1 MNDVGAAEA
10 RFHGENAM
18 TTARIT
24 VVKAGM
30 RNDIH
35 DQLEREHIKASVG
48 SRVRQLMVAA
58 LGVALVYGC
67 SSRQASTPGADAAG
81 FLGAVVADEP
91 QAALVGRDILIA
103 GGSAADAVI
112 AMYFAAAVTLPSQ
125 ASLGGG
131 GMCISFNSVTNEAQ
145 ALDFLAGPSTQTGAE
160 GDRPTAIPGNV
171 RGFYALHGVYG
182 RLRWPQL
189 LAPAENLA
197 RFGVQVSRALSN
209 DLAPLETAL
218 AREPQMRRLF
228 SAEGGRRMVVEG
240 DTLVQPDL
248 ASALASV
255 RTSGPGD
262 FYSGGLAER
271 FLKGV
276 HDGGGSLN
284 SAELA
289 DYQPIWRKPLM
300 VGFDDKRAYFAPP
313 PPAGGVIAGQ
323 MWSMLVKDDR
333 FERASPTDRDMLV
346 VAAAE
351 RAFADRQRW
360 ASSISDWQNLVSSAR
375 VDALLAQPANATRAE
390 FPADEP
396 ATENPAAA
404 TLVAIDAQGSSVACA
419 VTLNSLLGTGRI
431 ATGTGIILAASPGQ
445 GGRGAAML
453 GPMVVVK
460 PSGRQFVFA
469 GAASG
474 GVAAPTALID
484 VARRVLLA
492 DQPLDEAQDAAR
504 LHGGSDTQIIY
515 VEPGADAR
523 STQALVDRG
532 YTMVKVESLGRVN
545 AISCPGGLQSSPE
558 RCVAATDPRGFG
570 LAASTK

>member
-1 MNDVGAAEA
+1 
-10 RFHGENAM
+10 
-18 TTARIT
+18 

-30 RNDIH
+30 RNNIH
-35 DQLEREHIKASVG
+35 DQSGRDHIKASVG
-48 SRVRQLMVAA
+48 SRLRQFTAAA
-58 LGVALVYGC
+58 LAIALVCGC
-67 SSRQASTPGADAAG
+67 SSRQAPTPGVDTVAG
-81 FLGAVVADEP
+81 FSGAVVADEP

-112 AMYFAAAVTLPSQ
+112 AMYFTTAVTLPSQ

-145 ALDFLAGPSTQTGAE
+145 ALDFLARPPMQAASGV
-160 GDRPTAIPGNV
+160 DRPIAIPGNV

-182 RLRWPQL
+182 RLRWSQL

-248 ASALASV
+248 AAVLASV
-255 RTSGPGD
+255 RTSGAGD
-262 FYSGGLAER
+262 FYSGPLAER

-276 HDGGGSLN
+276 HEAGGSLTP
-284 SAELA
+284 AELA
-289 DYQPIWRKPLM
+289 DFQPIWRKPLM

-313 PPAGGVIAGQ
+313 PPAGGVIAAQ
-323 MWSMLVKDDR
+323 MWSMLVKNDR
-333 FERASPTDRDMLV
+333 FNEASAADRDMLV
-346 VAAAE
+346 IAAAE
-351 RAFADRQRW
+351 RAFADRHRW
-360 ASSISDWQNLVSSAR
+360 ASSVSDWQNLVSSAR
-375 VDALLAQPANATRAE
+375 VDALIAQPTNATRAE

-404 TLVAIDAQGSSVACA
+404 TLVAIDAQGSAIACA

-431 ATGTGIILAASPGQ
+431 ATGTGIVLAASPGQ

-460 PSGRQFVFA
+460 PGGRQFVFA
-469 GAASG
+469 GAAAG
-474 GVAAPTALID
+474 GVAAPTALVD
-484 VARRVLLA
+484 VARRVLLT
-492 DQPLDEAQDAAR
+492 DQPLDEAEAAAR
-504 LHGGSDTQIIY
+504 MHGGSDPQIIY
-515 VEPGADAR
+515 VEPGANAR
-523 STQALVDRG
+523 STQPLVDRG
-532 YTMVKVESLGRVN
+532 YTIVTTESLGRVN
-545 AISCPGGLQSSPE
+545 AIACPVGLQSSSE

-570 LAASTK
+570 LAASTE